1 MDETKSIRVIDSHT
15 EGEPTRVVIEGGPDL
30 GSGSLAEQME
40 TFRRRHDHFR
50 TALIHEPR
58 GFDALV
64 GALLLEPSKP
74 EAAAGMIFFNNA
86 DTLFMCGHG
95 TIGVAA
101 TLAHLGRIGPGRHL
115 LESPVGDVEVELHDD
130 GSVSVDNVF
139 SYRYRSGVP
148 VETVRHGRLVGDIA
162 WGGNWFFLVSDH
174 GRVLGAEHLEE
185 LSALTRDILSSLRR
199 QGITGEDG
207 AEIDH
212 VELFGPATRADTDSK
227 NFVLCPGG
235 EYDRCPCGT
244 GTSAKMACLA
254 ADGRLHDD
262 QIWRQEGILGSRFLG
277 QIRQVEQ
284 QGRQGVL
291 PTIRGRAWITSDSRL
306 LLDATDPFRY
316 GIHSRAQNQGPDRL
330 ADPES

>member
-1 MDETKSIRVIDSHT
+1 MRVIDSHT
-15 EGEPTRVVIEGGPDL
+15 EGEPTRVVIEGAPDL
-30 GSGSLAEQME
+30 GPGTPAEKME
-40 TFRRRHDHFR
+40 VFRRRHDHVR

-64 GALLLEPSKP
+64 GALLLPPSKP
-74 EAAAGMIFFNNA
+74 EAVAGMIFFNNA

-139 SYRYRSGVP
+139 SYRYRSQVP
-148 VETVRHGRLVGDIA
+148 VKTVDHGVLKGDIA

-174 GRVLGAEHLEE
+174 GRALRTDHLQE
-185 LSALTRDILSSLRR
+185 LTRLTRDILDSLRN
-199 QGITGEDG
+199 QGITGADG

-212 VELFGPATRADTDSK
+212 VELFGPPTRDDTDSK

-254 ADGRLHDD
+254 ADDRLEDGEE
-262 QIWRQEGILGSRFLG
+262 WRQEGILGSRFLG
-277 QIRQVEQ
+277 RVRRASEG
-284 QGRQGVL
+284 GRQGVL
-291 PTIRGRAWITSDSRL
+291 PTIRGKAWITSDSRL
-306 LLDATDPFRY
+306 ILDPTDPFRF
-316 GIHSRAQNQGPDRL
+316 GIHSRSRGDRS
-330 ADPES
+330 ES